1 MKKIIVLILLFG
13 LQFKSI
19 VCSQEIDKKLDSLI
33 EVWNGKSNEDTARF
47 IAINDF
53 IWTYRNIEE

>member
-13 LQFKSI
+13 LKFKSI
-19 VCSQEIDKKLDSLI
+19 VYRQEIDKKLDSLI
-33 EVWNGKSNEDTARF
+33 EVWNYKSNEDTARV

-53 IWTYRNIEE
+53 IWTYRNIVE